1 MTAESKS
8 PKKAPTPASQAK
20 IPSVGMPPRN
30 PSSQHGGFKN
40 FGSQWKWKWKWGP
53 QVMRKHAARSR

>member
-40 FGSQWKWKWKWGP
+40 FGSQ
-53 QVMRKHAARSR
+53 